1 MKPGWIAIAIAAVF
15 FAFTASA
22 EPSPQTLALAERYMA
37 ATGGMYQTMQEQ
49 AYAAAGAM
57 GDTPLARVERRSL
70 QEAVIRHHDDLA
82 AIDGAVAT
90 LMTQTLS
97 DDELSVAVAFLE
109 SPQGRSIT
117 GKKQA
122 YFAQMFAPDRPAL
135 SFSPE
140 ESAALAAYDK
150 TPEAISLRTKAPALL
165 ARTMALTQPVVLSVS
180 RDARRIFCHQTLK
193 CNSDGTFDERGGP
206 NITRP

>member
-1 MKPGWIAIAIAAVF
+1 MKFGWIAIAFAAALV
-15 FAFTASA
+15 AFPAAA
-22 EPSPQTLALAERYMA
+22 ETSPQSLALAERYMA
-37 ATGGMYQTMQEQ
+37 ATGGMYQTMLEQ
-49 AYAAAGAM
+49 TYAAGRAIGN
-57 GDTPLARVERRSL
+57 TSLARVQQRSL
-70 QEAVIRHHDDLA
+70 QEAVVKHHDDLA
-82 AIDGAVAT
+82 ALDGAVAA
-90 LMTQTLS
+90 LMAQTFS
-97 DDELSVAVAFLE
+97 DAELSVAVAFLE

-117 GKKQA
+117 EKKHA

-140 ESAALAAYDK
+140 ESAALAAYEK
-150 TPEAISLRTKAPALL
+150 TPEAISLQAKAPALL
-165 ARTMALTQPVVLSVS
+165 AQTMALSQPVILAVG